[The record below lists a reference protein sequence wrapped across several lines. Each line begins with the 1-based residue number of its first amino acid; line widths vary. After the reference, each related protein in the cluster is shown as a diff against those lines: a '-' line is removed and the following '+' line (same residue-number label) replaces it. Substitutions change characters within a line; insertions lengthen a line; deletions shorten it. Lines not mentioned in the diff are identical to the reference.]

1 MERNWYYAADGV
13 RHGPLTVGELRALV
27 EGGAV
32 RPEDLVWQPEFGPE
46 WRTVEQARPFWEN
59 PRPAA
64 FGPQPSRP
72 VEPVLG
78 VAGSR
83 PSCVE
88 AAAQAFSRVCDV
100 LFRPFDVRR
109 WFSMGFC
116 AWLATIGTQSGN
128 LNGIGEGNPELL
140 KQQADGALD
149 KLANLSAHPGIVAF
163 LLTVTALSLLLAL
176 WMCALRSRG
185 DFMFLSRWYHP
196 DSPILPCWSA
206 ARASGRALF
215 LWRLKFFFVCVVL
228 AAADGAFAFMLIV
241 RPYYGGGKVWSE
253 ELVRPA
259 VACVTATVLLAV
271 AIHVVAHLAKAFVVP
286 LMYWN
291 DVTVSKAWR
300 VVFELCNQYPLAVL
314 GYVALVA
321 ACWAAVAVA
330 VVLFVLCTC
339 CVGVIPLLLPYFNAV
354 FLLPALLF
362 FRGLPVCFLSQW
374 RERLVPAAA
383 R

>member
-13 RHGPLTVGELRALV
+13 RHGPLTVGELRALI

-32 RPEDLVWQPEFGPE
+32 RPDDLVWQPEFGPE
-46 WRTVEQARPFWEN
+46 WRTVEQARPLWEQ
-59 PRPAA
+59 PRAA
-64 FGPQPSRP
+64 FVPQPARP
-72 VEPVLG
+72 EEPLLG

-88 AAAQAFSRVCDV
+88 AAAQAYSKVGDV

-128 LNGIGEGNPELL
+128 FNGFGEGSPEVL
-140 KQQADGALD
+140 KQPAGGALD
-149 KLANLSAHPGIVAF
+149 KLASLWEHPGVVAL
-163 LLTVTALSLLLAL
+163 LLTGVVLSLLLAL

-196 DSPILPCWSA
+196 DAPILQCWSA

-215 LWRLKFFFVCVVL
+215 LWRIKFFFVCVL
-228 AAADGAFAFMLIV
+228 LMAADGAFAYALVMK
-241 RPYYGGGKVWSE
+241 PYLEAGKVWSA
-253 ELVRPA
+253 ELVPPA
-259 VACVTATVLLAV
+259 VACVTAAVLLGV
-271 AIHVVAHLAKAFVVP
+271 ASLVVAHIAKAFVVP
-286 LMYWN
+286 LMYWHG
-291 DVTVSKAWR
+291 VTVSKAWQ

-321 ACWAAVAVA
+321 AGWVAVALA
-330 VVLFVLCTC
+330 VVLFALCTC
-339 CVGVIPLLLPYFNAV
+339 CVGAIPLVLPYFNAV
-354 FLLPALLF
+354 FLLPVLLF

-374 RERLVPAAA
+374 RERLVPGVA